1 MSETANQ
8 PDDEAVPVADT
19 VGLLSAIAVARR
31 SLFCTTRQARLVS
44 ECCNYDDMQRWIVG
58 CDNFYRR

>member
-19 VGLLSAIAVARR
+19 VGA
-31 SLFCTTRQARLVS
+31 
-44 ECCNYDDMQRWIVG
+44 YDRHMHHMR
-58 CDNFYRR
+58 